1 MEKLDCRV
9 IPTARQIPALE
20 ATANERWRG
29 CTVQVASSARKL
41 LTRDSLPA
49 RIFPDHKIVKR
60 SSAGRASIFENE
72 FHFQDADAML
82 TVHAAKAHR

>member
-1 MEKLDCRV
+1 
-9 IPTARQIPALE
+9 
-20 ATANERWRG
+20 
-29 CTVQVASSARKL
+29 L